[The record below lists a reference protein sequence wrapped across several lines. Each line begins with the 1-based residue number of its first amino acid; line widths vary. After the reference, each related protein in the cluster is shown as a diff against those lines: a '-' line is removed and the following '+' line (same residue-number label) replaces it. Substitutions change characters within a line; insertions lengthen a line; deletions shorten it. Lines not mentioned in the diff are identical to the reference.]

1 MGNIEQ
7 KQPKATRVQV
17 ERMKEI
23 YAELNKIEGSFV
35 EELEFN
41 HLLLLHELDNLK
53 ENYDWLDEVF
63 EENNKKGLKNILG
76 EVVVPAIYDKF
87 GMLMPYY
94 METKPVGA
102 LLDGNFG
109 LVKRDGK
116 GTPVTEFI
124 YRAII
129 PIPFCDVYVVFN
141 KEDRSHFALMMS
153 GRVITPYEIENHEMP
168 CDDAIIISADGKKG
182 IFYYGY
188 DIVYIKPEYD
198 EVYSQGIGENFIFVK
213 DGKKG
218 YVTLDKRFISIDD
231 LEMLDYEEYEEI
243 SKIGFISSPDID

>member
-1 MGNIEQ
+1 MENIE
-7 KQPKATRVQV
+7 KKLPKATRAQV
-17 ERMKEI
+17 ERMDEI
-23 YAELNKIEGSFV
+23 YAEISEFEGSFV
-35 EELEFN
+35 EDLEFR
-41 HLLLLHELDNLK
+41 HLLLLQELEDLK

-76 EVVVPAIYDKF
+76 EVVVPAIYDRY

-94 METKPVGA
+94 MKNKPVGA

-124 YRAII
+124 YRVII

-141 KEDRSHFALMMS
+141 KEDRSHFALMMA
-153 GRVITPYEIENHEMP
+153 GTVITPYEIENHEMP

-231 LEMLDYEEYEEI
+231 FEMLDYEEYEEI